1 MRYVNR
7 RSGTEI
13 DLAGL
18 TEDEAKFYRRAF
30 ERFRQNFN
38 WLAFDEFVF
47 SPASPIYSRRR
58 SHLDVLRDPLYLAL
72 KDMWLELGV
81 RQGIVAGSKKA
92 SRQPS
97 RRPASLAV
105 R

>member
-7 RSGTEI
+7 RTGTKI
-13 DLAGL
+13 DLADL
-18 TEDEAKFYRRAF
+18 TEDEARFYRRAF
-30 ERFRQNFN
+30 EKFRQNVN
-38 WLAFDEFVF
+38 WLAFDELVF

-58 SHLDVLRDPLYLAL
+58 SHLDVLQDPLYLAL

-81 RQGIVAGSKKA
+81 RQGMVRGSKKA
-92 SRQPS
+92 SRQAS
-97 RRPASLAV
+97 GRPASLAV